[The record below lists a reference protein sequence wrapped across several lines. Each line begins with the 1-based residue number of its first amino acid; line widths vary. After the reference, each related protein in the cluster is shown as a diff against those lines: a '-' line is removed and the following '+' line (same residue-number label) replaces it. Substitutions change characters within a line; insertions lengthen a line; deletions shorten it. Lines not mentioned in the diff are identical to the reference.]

1 MNRSLDI
8 GFSIAISDTLALTKA
23 DDAVPISIT
32 DLSYILRFIE
42 YNWGQV

>member
-23 DDAVPISIT
+23 DAVPISIT
-32 DLSYILRFIE
+32 GLSYILRFIE

>member
-8 GFSIAISDTLALTKA
+8 GFSIAISDILALTKA
-23 DDAVPISIT
+23 KAVTISIT

-42 YNWGQV
+42 YNLGQV